1 MAERIV
7 LGERLDSAAART
19 LLSALQKW
27 QGGDIE
33 LDGGS
38 VRGIGGLAAQILLA
52 ASRACKSE
60 GAAFRIIASEPMRND
75 LERLGLEEE
84 LLAQEGQ
91 S

>member
-19 LLSALQKW
+19 LLSALQER
-27 QGGDIE
+27 QGSDIE
-33 LDGGS
+33 LDGGD

-52 ASRACKSE
+52 ASRACNAE
-60 GAAFRIIASEPMRND
+60 GTAFRIIASEPMRKD

>member
-19 LLSALQKW
+19 LLSALQER

-33 LDGGS
+33 LDGGG
-38 VRGIGGLAAQILLA
+38 VRAIGGLAAQILLA

-60 GAAFRIIASEPMRND
+60 GIALRILASEPMRKD